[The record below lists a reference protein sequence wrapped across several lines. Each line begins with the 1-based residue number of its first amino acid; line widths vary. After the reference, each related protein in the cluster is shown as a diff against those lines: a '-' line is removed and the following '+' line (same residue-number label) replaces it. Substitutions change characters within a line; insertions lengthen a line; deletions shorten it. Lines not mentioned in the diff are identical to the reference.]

1 MRMRVDQ
8 DVPWPACIG
17 NLSRE
22 TAIAFARAGRASDE
36 TTIAFADEKWAYL
49 ARISVALVLSVSM
62 SVVQGRAL
70 VMVVSRWSASAV
82 VEVMAVSMVAVWGR
96 ALVMVVSCWSA
107 SVAAEV
113 SLVSTSPRH
122 SCLCAKKFAPRTKNG
137 PKMAVYGVPG
147 ELFRERA
154 AEGPVLGEL
163 CRGAPEKT
171 HAGQA
176 LSRHQPYAHAAG
188 QTLSR
193 LKRQPTCWDHD
204 SHEMGMKKALPK
216 ECLVEMQ
223 NPHRWIAP
231 RGAAARPEGL
241 EPPTF

>member
-49 ARISVALVLSVSM
+49 GRISVALVLSVSM

-122 SCLCAKKFAPRTKNG
+122 SCLCAKKFALRTKNG
-137 PKMAVYGVPG
+137 PKLAVYG
-147 ELFRERA
+147 
-154 AEGPVLGEL
+154 VLGEL
-163 CRGAPEKT
+163 CRETAAERSVLGEFCRVTTQVRPLL
-171 HAGQA
+171 GG
-176 LSRHQPYAHAAG
+176 RH
-188 QTLSR
+188 LRSNR
-193 LKRQPTCWDHD
+193 EPTCWDH
-204 SHEMGMKKALPK
+204 HERMGMKKALPK
-216 ECLVEMQ
+216 E
-223 NPHRWIAP
+223 
-231 RGAAARPEGL
+231 
-241 EPPTF
+241 

>member
-1 MRMRVDQ
+1 MRVDQ

-22 TAIAFARAGRASDE
+22 TTIAFARAGRASDE

-122 SCLCAKKFAPRTKNG
+122 SCLCAKKFALRTKNG
-137 PKMAVYGVPG
+137 PKLAVYGVPG
-147 ELFRERA
+147 ESCRTTTQVRPLLGGRHLRSNRE
-154 AEGPVLGEL
+154 
-163 CRGAPEKT
+163 
-171 HAGQA
+171 
-176 LSRHQPYAHAAG
+176 
-188 QTLSR
+188 
-193 LKRQPTCWDHD
+193 PTCWDH
-204 SHEMGMKKALPK
+204 HERMGMKKALPK
-216 ECLVEMQ
+216 DCLVEMQ